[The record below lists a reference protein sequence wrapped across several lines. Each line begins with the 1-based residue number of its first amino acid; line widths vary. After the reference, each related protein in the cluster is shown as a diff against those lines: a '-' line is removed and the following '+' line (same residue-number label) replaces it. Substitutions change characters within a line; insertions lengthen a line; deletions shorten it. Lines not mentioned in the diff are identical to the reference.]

1 MLGFILRRVMVA
13 VPTIFII
20 VVLSF
25 FIIKAAPGGPFDE
38 EAEIEPEVLANLEA
52 AYRLNEPLHVQ
63 LGSYLSGLLT
73 GDLGPSF
80 IYRDRNVS
88 EVIANGFPVSAQLGL
103 AAIFIGTLFGI
114 ILGLAAALRKNGPV
128 DHGVMSV
135 AMAGIAIPTFVT
147 APLMILVFGLYL
159 GWLPLSGWGGGHVSH
174 LVMPVIALALPKI
187 GVIARI
193 TRGGMLEV
201 LRANHIR
208 TARAKG
214 LPERTVI
221 GRHALRSGLTPVVSY
236 LGPAIATVM
245 TGSVVIEQIFGLPG
259 IGRAFVEAATS
270 RDYPVVMGITIVYAT
285 LILLMNLL
293 VDIAYK
299 FLDPRVD

>member
-1 MLGFILRRVMVA
+1 MLGFVLRRVMVA
-13 VPTIFII
+13 IPTIFII

-25 FIIKAAPGGPFDE
+25 FIIKAAPGGPFDS

-52 AYRLNEPLHVQ
+52 AYRLNEPLYVQ

-80 IYRDRNVS
+80 IYRDRTVS

-159 GWLPLSGWGGGHVSH
+159 GWLPLSGWGDGHISH